1 MRELNVLTDALAS
14 IGGDPGV
21 FADTHIAHMAV
32 NGHRVLS
39 HREVPGVT
47 IQAEETS
54 EAIINTITVA
64 RGMHILSPIHL
75 CIGIIELT
83 GTQRIQTRLTVEEGA
98 TAGFLAH
105 CLFPNVE
112 SGQHRMDAIIEIQ
125 RGATVKYMESHYQ
138 GPYGEMVVEPQAVVT
153 VGKAARYFSDFTLT
167 TGRVGKLAI
176 DYVVQVEEEAVA
188 ELTAKV
194 FGRANDDIAIQEK
207 IELNGE
213 NAKGLIKT
221 RVAVEHEAKAKLT
234 GMMEAHAGGARGHVD
249 CREIVKDQAMASA
262 IPIVNVTHPLAKVTH
277 EAAIGSVDQ
286 KELETL
292 MARGLDPER
301 ATELI
306 VSGMLQ

>member
-1 MRELNVLTDALAS
+1 MSELKVLTNTLAS
-14 IGGDPGV
+14 MGGDPEV
-21 FADTHIAHMAV
+21 FADTHIAHMAA

-39 HREVPGVT
+39 HREVPGVK

-54 EAIINTITVA
+54 EAIISTITVA
-64 RGMHILSPIHL
+64 RGMHIQFPIHL
-75 CIGIIELT
+75 CIGIIEPT
-83 GTQRIQTRLTVEEGA
+83 GTQRIQTRLIVEEEA
-98 TAGFLAH
+98 SAGFLAH

-112 SGQHRMDAIIEIQ
+112 SGEHRMEAVIEIQ
-125 RGATVKYMESHYQ
+125 PGATVKYLESHYQ
-138 GPYGEMVVEPQAVVT
+138 GPYGGMVVVPQAVVK
-153 VGKAARYFSDFTLT
+153 VGRAARYVSDFNLT

-176 DYVVQVEEEAVA
+176 DYVVQVEEDAVA

-194 FGRANDDIAIQEK
+194 FGRGNDEITIQEK

-221 RVAVEHEAKAKLT
+221 RVAIEHEAKAELT
-234 GMMEAHAGGARGHVD
+234 GIMEAHAKGARGHVD
-249 CREIVKDQAMASA
+249 CREIVKDHAVASA
-262 IPIVNVTHPLAKVTH
+262 VPIVKVTHPLAKITH

-292 MARGLDPER
+292 MAHGLDPEH

>member
-1 MRELNVLTDALAS
+1 MRELKVLTNSFAAM
-14 IGGDPGV
+14 GGDPEV
-21 FADTHIAHMAV
+21 FADAQIAHMAA

-54 EAIINTITVA
+54 EAIITKITVS
-64 RGMHILSPIHL
+64 RGVNVSLPIHL
-75 CIGIIELT
+75 CIGIVEPT
-83 GTQRIQTRLTVEEGA
+83 GTQHIQTRLIVEEGA
-98 TAGFLAH
+98 SASFLAH

-112 SGQHRMDAIIEIQ
+112 SGEHRMDAIIDIQ
-125 RGATVKYMESHYQ
+125 KGAHVRYLESHYQ
-138 GPYGEMVVEPQAVVT
+138 GPYGGMVVVPQALVKI
-153 VGKAARYFSDFTLT
+153 GKGARYFSDFTLT
-167 TGRVGKLAI
+167 TGRVGKLNI
-176 DYVVQVEEEAVA
+176 DYVVQVGEDAVA

-194 FGRANDDIAIQEK
+194 FGRGTDEISIKEK

-221 RVAVEHEAKAKLT
+221 RVAVEHEAKAELT
-234 GMMEAHAGGARGHVD
+234 GIMEAHAKGARGHVD
-249 CREIVKDQAMASA
+249 CREILKDQAVASA
-262 IPIVNVTHPLAKVTH
+262 IPIVKVTHPLAKVTH

-292 MARGLDPER
+292 MAHGLNPEQ

>member
-1 MRELNVLTDALAS
+1 MRELNVLTNTLAS
-14 IGGDPGV
+14 MGGDPEV
-21 FADTHIAHMAV
+21 FADTHIAHMAA

-39 HREVPGVT
+39 HREVPGVK

-54 EAIINTITVA
+54 EAIISTITVA
-64 RGMHILSPIHL
+64 RGMHIQFPIHL
-75 CIGIIELT
+75 CIGIIEPT
-83 GTQRIQTRLTVEEGA
+83 GTQRIQTRLIIEEEA
-98 TAGFLAH
+98 SAGFLAH

-112 SGQHRMDAIIEIQ
+112 SGEHRMEAVIEIQ
-125 RGATVKYMESHYQ
+125 PGATVKYLESHYQ
-138 GPYGEMVVEPQAVVT
+138 GPYGGMVVVPQAVVK
-153 VGKAARYFSDFTLT
+153 VGRAARYVSDFNLT

-176 DYVVQVEEEAVA
+176 DYVVQVEEDAVA

-194 FGRANDDIAIQEK
+194 FGRGNDEITIQEK

-221 RVAVEHEAKAKLT
+221 RVAIEHEAKAELT
-234 GMMEAHAGGARGHVD
+234 GIMEAHAKGARGHVD
-249 CREIVKDQAMASA
+249 CREIVKDRAVASA
-262 IPIVNVTHPLAKVTH
+262 VPIVKVTHPLAKVTH
-277 EAAIGSVDQ
+277 EAAIGAVDQ

-292 MARGLDPER
+292 MAHGLDSEQ